1 MPTFHDDSNLIEVRP
16 DILSY
21 GVTEFSKQLDESE
34 SIIIRTVE
42 SRWYRNIA
50 LSYGVDWRSTPFNP
64 ELMLNADTQLGRAAV
79 YKSLELIY
87 LFLMKESPEED
98 AFERQVKLFAKR
110 YKDEI
115 GDVLTAGI
123 DYDWDEDDEISAGEN
138 ILPRIRRLH
147 RV

>member
-1 MPTFHDDSNLIEVRP
+1 M
-16 DILSY
+16 
-21 GVTEFSKQLDESE
+21 DESE
-34 SIIIRTVE
+34 DIILRTVE
-42 SRWYRNIA
+42 SRWYRNLA
-50 LSYGVDWRSTPFNP
+50 SSYGLDWRSTPFNSD
-64 ELMLNADTQLGRAAV
+64 LMLNADTQLKRAAV

-87 LFLMKESPEED
+87 LFLMKESPEPD
-98 AFERQVKLFAKR
+98 AFERQVKLFAGR

-123 DYDWDEDDEISAGEN
+123 DYDWDEDDEIAAGEN